1 MLIKDSIICEK
12 EKSNCGES
20 GRKPFMPDAV
30 DSRRN
35 GFDI

>member
-1 MLIKDSIICEK
+1 MLIKECIISEK

-20 GRKPFMPDAV
+20 GIKPAMPDAV
-30 DSRRN
+30 DSSRN